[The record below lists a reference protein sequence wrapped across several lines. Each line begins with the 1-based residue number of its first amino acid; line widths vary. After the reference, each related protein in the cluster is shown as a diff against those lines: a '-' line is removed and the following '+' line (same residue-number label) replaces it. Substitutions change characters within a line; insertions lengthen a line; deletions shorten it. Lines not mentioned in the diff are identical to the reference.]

1 MLSRNQMISLNS
13 VRSAVSDAVDAANEQ
28 LNTVRSQ
35 VGDLTGRA
43 ARFIGFDLPKGAMP
57 TAPTPAT
64 VNIQNKYG
72 EGQQNDLRVK
82 IRVPQGYLK
91 LPTIGGANQEL
102 AKLKGI
108 VFPYTPSIT
117 YDVKADYSTLN
128 PTHSNFA
135 IYSYKNS
142 SVSSINISG
151 RFTVQNDRD
160 AAVYLSAVHL
170 LHALTKMRSG
180 GTDILS
186 GSPPPVCRLDAYG
199 EFNLQNVPVAIGAF
213 KVDLPDN
220 VDYYTVTDSNLSFM
234 FSGNAV
240 PTIATI
246 SITCLPM
253 YSRREMQQF
262 TVDGWLSPESNRKS
276 GYL

>member
-1 MLSRNQMISLNS
+1 MISLNS
-13 VRSAVSDAVDAANEQ
+13 VRSAVSDAVDAANDQ

-43 ARFIGFDLPKGAMP
+43 ARFIGFNLPKGAMP

-82 IRVPQGYLK
+82 IRVPDRYLTTTTAGS
-91 LPTIGGANQEL
+91 PAQEL
-102 AKLKGI
+102 TMLKGI

-117 YDVKADYSTLN
+117 YDVKADYSTQN

-151 RFTVQNDRD
+151 KFTVQNDKD
-160 AAVYLSAVHL
+160 AAIYLSVVHL
-170 LHALTKMRSG
+170 LHSLTKMRSG
-180 GTDILS
+180 GTDIYS

-199 EFNLQNVPVAIGAF
+199 DFNLQNVPVAISSF
-213 KVDLPDN
+213 KVEFPDN
-220 VDYYTVTDSNLSFM
+220 VDYYTLTNSKDSFI
-234 FSGNAV
+234 FSSNAV
-240 PTIATI
+240 PTMATI

-262 TVDGWLSPESNRKS
+262 TVEKWLSPGMNPSSKSNRTD